1 MPNKITTLYSDSA
14 KTNALYPRT
23 YTTAVHDSNNNLQ
36 ENVNQYLA
44 GNFAQIET
52 SPATSAHSVG
62 DYIIYNYQLYKAIS
76 AIAVSDSLVVNTN
89 IISANILDQL
99 TINPGT
105 TITFSSAAEYV
116 GILSSS
122 SKLIVFDVSFN
133 KPIEAE
139 NVSISALYLSVRK
152 ATGGNIINA
161 VDVIADQ
168 SLTVTYVINGSSNTV
183 HVAITSTTAYSE
195 TNNTPLVVEVRTNSS
210 FTFS

>member
-62 DYIIYNYQLYKAIS
+62 DYIIYNYQLYKVIS

-89 IISANILDQL
+89 IESANIIDNLCYKPGDTVTLTYVAIVPGFITASQKNIDFTIALDRPVL
-99 TINPGT
+99 ASSVSFTSLPATIRG
-105 TITFSSAAEYV
+105 ISGYVLGSSAINFVSNQDYSVTAYV
-116 GILSSS
+116 VNG
-122 SKLIVFDVSFN
+122 LITVYV
-133 KPIEAE
+133 
-139 NVSISALYLSVRK
+139 
-152 ATGGNIINA
+152 TGTNA
-161 VDVIADQ
+161 V
-168 SLTVTYVINGSSNTV
+168 T
-183 HVAITSTTAYSE
+183 TS
-195 TNNTPLVVEVRTNSS
+195 NNTPVMVTLGAGTS